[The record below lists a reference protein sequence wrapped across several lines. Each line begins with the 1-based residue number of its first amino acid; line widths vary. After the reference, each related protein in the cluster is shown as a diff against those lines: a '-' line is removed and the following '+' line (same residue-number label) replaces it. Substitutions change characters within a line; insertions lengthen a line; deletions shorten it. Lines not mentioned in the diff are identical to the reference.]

1 MVCVGGG
8 RQGGRLRSG
17 GRNRLGMAAGR
28 PRAMVNSQDVCS
40 SECWK
45 KRVAKET
52 FIAAKR
58 AQGER
63 LHDGPKRVQTTPLG
77 VMMLPSAA
85 VDLRARKRG
94 NCEMHQVL
102 SPRSRLGARASVGS
116 VAVGSLAPSEAMSRG
131 RSARAASAASALP
144 MSAVGADAAAGHENH
159 PARSQRLGA
168 PRSEASYPAT
178 PCFSEAGDA
187 DAVAEIACRMAQLEA
202 ELAIER
208 AKREAIE
215 ARLRQFNAQRGCTS
229 RDPIVEAPHQRA
241 GSTAAATPL

>member
-1 MVCVGGG
+1 
-8 RQGGRLRSG
+8 
-17 GRNRLGMAAGR
+17 MAAGR

-85 VDLRARKRG
+85 VGLRARKRG

-131 RSARAASAASALP
+131 RSARAASA
-144 MSAVGADAAAGHENH
+144 VGADAAAGHENH

-187 DAVAEIACRMAQLEA
+187 DAVAGIACRMAQLEA

>member
-1 MVCVGGG
+1 
-8 RQGGRLRSG
+8 
-17 GRNRLGMAAGR
+17 
-28 PRAMVNSQDVCS
+28 MVNSQDVCS

-116 VAVGSLAPSEAMSRG
+116 VAGGSLAPSEAMSRG

-144 MSAVGADAAAGHENH
+144 MSAVGADDAAGHEIH

-168 PRSEASYPAT
+168 PRSEALYPAT

-187 DAVAEIACRMAQLEA
+187 DTVAEIACRMAQLEA

-215 ARLRQFNAQRGCTS
+215 ARLRQLNAQRGCTS